1 MEALPA
7 VFLGLVQGVTEFLPV
22 SSSGHLA
29 LFQQLFGIGEAALS
43 YDLLLHFATMLATLV
58 FFGKDVALL
67 LCQWCRGL
75 LSAESRTAEGWTFG
89 WAVIAGTVLTGA
101 IGLSL
106 KPLVE
111 RAMTL
116 PWAVGAGLL
125 VTAAVLWYGSSLATD
140 LCGRPVT
147 PARGLVV
154 GIVQGIAVLPGI
166 SRSGSTIVTGM
177 KTGLSAPSAFR
188 FSFLLS
194 LPAIFGATLLEMK
207 DLLQVPDWSSTLP
220 SGWAAGTA
228 AAFFS
233 GLVSLA
239 VLRRLVTRGKWRPFA
254 AYCAFVGLL
263 ALAIF
268 PGR

>member
-1 MEALPA
+1 METLPA

-29 LFQQLFGIGEAALS
+29 LLQQLFGIEEAALP

-67 LCQWCRGL
+67 LCQWCRGF
-75 LSAESRTAEGWTFG
+75 LSAGNRSAEGWTFG

-106 KPLVE
+106 KPVVE

-116 PWAVGAGLL
+116 PWAVGTGLL
-125 VTAAVLWYGSSLATD
+125 VTAAVLRYGSSLSTD

-147 PARGLVV
+147 PARGLIV
-154 GIVQGIAVLPGI
+154 GLVQGIAVLPGI
-166 SRSGSTIVTGM
+166 SRSGSTIVAGM
-177 KTGLSAPSAFR
+177 KTGLSAPAAFR

-194 LPAIFGATLLEMK
+194 LPAIFGATLLETK
-207 DLLQVPDWSSTLP
+207 VLLQVPDWPSTLP
-220 SGWAAGTA
+220 AGWAAGTV

-254 AYCAFVGLL
+254 VYCAILGLL
-263 ALAIF
+263 ALALS

>member
-29 LFQQLFGIGEAALS
+29 LFQQLFGIEEAALS
-43 YDLLLHFATMLATLV
+43 YNLLLHFATMLATLV
-58 FFGKDVALL
+58 FFGKDVGLL
-67 LCQWCRGL
+67 LCQWCRGF
-75 LSAESRTAEGWTFG
+75 LSAENRTAEGWTFG
-89 WAVIAGTVLTGA
+89 WAVIAGTVITGA

-116 PWAVGAGLL
+116 PWAVGTGLL
-125 VTAAVLWYGSSLATD
+125 VTAAVLLYGSSLATD

-147 PARGLVV
+147 PARGFMV

-166 SRSGSTIVTGM
+166 SRSGSTIVAGM

-239 VLRRLVTRGKWRPFA
+239 VLRRLVTREMAPLRRLLRPRRF
-254 AYCAFVGLL
+254 L
-263 ALAIF
+263 ALALSL
-268 PGR
+268 GR

>member
-29 LFQQLFGIGEAALS
+29 LFQQLFGIKEAALS
-43 YDLLLHFATMLATLV
+43 YDLLLHFATMLATLA
-58 FFGKDVALL
+58 FFGRDIALL

-106 KPLVE
+106 KSLVE

-125 VTAAVLWYGSSLATD
+125 VTAAVLWYGSSLSTD
-140 LCGRPVT
+140 LCGRPVS
-147 PARGLVV
+147 PARGLLV

-166 SRSGSTIVTGM
+166 SRSGSTIVAGM

-263 ALAIF
+263 ALALF

>member
-1 MEALPA
+1 METLPA

-29 LFQQLFGIGEAALS
+29 LLQQLFGIEEAALS

-67 LCQWCRGL
+67 LCQWCRGF
-75 LSAESRTAEGWTFG
+75 LSAGNRSAEGWTFG

-106 KPLVE
+106 KPVVE

-116 PWAVGAGLL
+116 PWAVGTGLL
-125 VTAAVLWYGSSLATD
+125 VTAAVLRYGSSLSTD

-147 PARGLVV
+147 PARGLIV
-154 GIVQGIAVLPGI
+154 GLVQGIAVLPGI
-166 SRSGSTIVTGM
+166 SRSGSTIVAGM
-177 KTGLSAPSAFR
+177 KTGLSAPAAFR

-194 LPAIFGATLLEMK
+194 LPAIFGATLLETK
-207 DLLQVPDWSSTLP
+207 VLLQVPDWPSTLP
-220 SGWAAGTA
+220 AGWAAGTV

-254 AYCAFVGLL
+254 VYCAILGLL
-263 ALAIF
+263 ALALS